1 MIHLFTYLH
10 IYQKSR
16 LEMQNYVLT
25 TNNFTVKIS
34 IFTYLISY
42 CMCKFCSDQII
53 IRIFPEREGKKVLR
67 YVRQKRKCLN
77 VRRFQSRATLMCGK
91 FIDSKN
97 QRKKVSVDF
106 TQTFTLAKK
115 FLKVKNQDVLNITLT
130 LGLLLE

>member
-16 LEMQNYVLT
+16 LQMQNNVLT
-25 TNNFTVKIS
+25 HNKQFYGKN
-34 IFTYLISY
+34 LISY
-42 CMCKFCSDQII
+42 CICKFCSDQII